1 VRKFLP
7 ILLLLVFSACK
18 KKAVTPHVPEAEK
31 AKYKKEVRGLT
42 IDSTDMAENP
52 DSMLVAFYRLNN
64 FETVW
69 NQAEIRKA
77 VIYALQR
84 SGIEDGLDP
93 KTYAVDRLAYD
104 EMHYALLTTKGRV
117 SHDILMTRAVRKY
130 LKHLSRGRINP
141 LSVYRNWDLKRRS
154 LPIND
159 LISGGISGDSLSA
172 VIETARP
179 SAMMYKKLV
188 AALGI
193 IDSFPDDGNPKPMD
207 TLHKIVRGDTS
218 TIVPDIR
225 KRLIFWRDMPPTE
238 SVSKVYDH
246 ETFRGVKAFQ
256 ARHGLYPDGV
266 IGVGTIKALNYTKA
280 ERRGQIMANLERW
293 HWFPKDM
300 GDQYVLIN
308 IPEYVLSVVKDG
320 DTVEQKKI
328 VVGKK
333 TRRSPVL
340 SSTFSNIVL
349 NPTWTVPPTI
359 IREDLTPDATKDRSY
374 FTRKNITIRE
384 RTGKVVSPAEWNPAR
399 AKSYRYI
406 QKPGDDN
413 SLGNVKFNF
422 PNRFTVY
429 LHDTNHRD
437 LFVMRYR
444 SYSSG
449 CIRVED
455 PLSLAAY
462 MLNDSIRWP
471 LDSIKKV
478 VSTAK
483 TTTIKLRQKINIHQL
498 YWTAW
503 SEGGKLIFRTDI
515 YNIDP
520 PLATALGQ

>member
-1 VRKFLP
+1 
-7 ILLLLVFSACK
+7 LLLLAFSACK
-18 KKAVTPHVPEAEK
+18 KKAGPPHVSESEK
-31 AKYKKEVRGLT
+31 AKYKKEVRGLA
-42 IDSTDMAENP
+42 IDSVEMAENP

-69 NQAEIRKA
+69 NQPEIRKA
-77 VIYALQR
+77 VIYALGR
-84 SGIEDGLDP
+84 SGIEDGLNP
-93 KTYAVDRLAYD
+93 KNYAVDRLAYD
-104 EMHYALLTTKGRV
+104 ETHFALLTAKGRIA
-117 SHDILMTRAVRKY
+117 HDILMTRAMRKY
-130 LKHLSRGRINP
+130 LRHLSRGRINP

-159 LISGGISGDSLSA
+159 LLSGGIAGDSIA
-172 VIETARP
+172 EVIDIARP
-179 SAMMYKKLV
+179 SSIVYKRLV

-207 TLHKIVRGDTS
+207 TLHKIVRGDTAE
-218 TIVPDIR
+218 IVPDIR

-238 SVSKVYDH
+238 SASKIYDH
-246 ETFRGVKAFQ
+246 ETARGIRAFQ
-256 ARHGLYPDGV
+256 TRHGLYPDGV
-266 IGVGTIKALNYTKA
+266 IGVSTIKALNYTKA
-280 ERRGQIMANLERW
+280 ERRGQILANLERW
-293 HWFPKDM
+293 RWFPKDM
-300 GDQYVLIN
+300 GDHYVLIN
-308 IPEYVLSVVKDG
+308 IPEYQLSVVKNG
-320 DTVEQKKI
+320 DTVQQRKI

-333 TRRSPVL
+333 SRRSPVL

-374 FTRKNITIRE
+374 FARKNITIYE
-384 RTGKVVSPAEWNPAR
+384 RSGKVVPPANWNPAR

-449 CIRVED
+449 CTRVED
-455 PLSLAAY
+455 PLPLAAY

-483 TTTIKLRQKINIHQL
+483 TTTIRLKQKINIHQF

-520 PLATALGQ
+520 PLAAALRH